1 MPLTYY
7 PFEIDLYQIGKKEL
21 RKPRTTRGHAW
32 ARSPKHL
39 ESIIKRDLKKKHG
52 VTYVDFDLSW
62 IDLSVLKH

>member
-21 RKPRTTRGHAW
+21 RKARTTKGHAW

-39 ESIIKRDLKKKHG
+39 KSIIKQDLKKQHG

-62 IDLSVLKH
+62 IDLSVFAL

>member
-21 RKPRTTRGHAW
+21 RKARTTKGHAW

-39 ESIIKRDLKKKHG
+39 KSIIKQDLKKQHG

-62 IDLSVLKH
+62 IDLSVLAH